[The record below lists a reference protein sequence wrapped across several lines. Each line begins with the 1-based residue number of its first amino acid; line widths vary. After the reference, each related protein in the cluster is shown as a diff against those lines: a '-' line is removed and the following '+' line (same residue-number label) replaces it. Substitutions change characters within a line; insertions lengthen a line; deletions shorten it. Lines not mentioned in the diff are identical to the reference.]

1 MPNEKRA
8 IRKRLDFSKIPTAT
22 RIPNLIEVQRRSY
35 ERFLQMDKLPNE
47 RDDSGLQSVFVSV
60 FPITDFRGISQLDF
74 VDYSIGNWECKCGHL
89 KGLHHLRTAC
99 IHCGAMVITDPFLPG
114 DVLCAKCGTYNKNT
128 PDFCNKCGD
137 PVSLQ
142 LKYDQQEC
150 EERGMTFSA
159 PLKVTVRLTVYDKDP
174 ETGNKTVR
182 DIKEQEVFFGD
193 IPLMTPN
200 GTFIVNGTERVIVS
214 QLHRSPGV
222 FFETANNRTY
232 FLGKIIPYRGSW
244 VEFEFDQKNTL
255 YVRIDRKRK
264 FLGTIFLRALGL
276 RSDEEILKTFY
287 VVDRMQLEEGKIF
300 WSVPE
305 EGRGNATHLI
315 GAKAAHAVVHK
326 GEEIVHSG
334 RKITAHSLK
343 SLRAAGIEKLE
354 VETAELDGAMTASD
368 VVDTG
373 TGEVIVE
380 ANLELTADRL
390 HKVLASGAA
399 SIEVF
404 FPDRDDMGNIIS
416 NTLKR
421 DSIHK
426 PEEALIEI
434 YRKLRPG
441 DPPTLDTATALF
453 EGMFYDPRKYDFS
466 RVGRLKANLKLY
478 ENPDYASAWWARE
491 QDEKAQKDPSYKRP
505 GPLDR
510 RTLDSG
516 DFTDTIRYLLK
527 LRRNVGMVDDID
539 HLGNRRVR
547 AVGELMENQF
557 RIGLVRMERAI
568 KEKMS
573 VYQELNT
580 AMPHDLI
587 NAKPVMA
594 AIREFFGS
602 SQLSQFMDQTNP
614 LSEITHKRRLS
625 ALGPGGLSRERAG
638 FEVRDVHPTHYG
650 RICPIETP
658 EGPNIG
664 LISSLSCFARINEYG
679 FIESPYRRVKD
690 SRILDYIEI
699 VNAGDSGLRVGD
711 RIEKEEWHR
720 LNANLKKAGKRQIDS
735 IPFSFYL
742 SAWEEDRHTI
752 AQANIEFNDKGEITE
767 DLVNARR
774 QGNFVLVNRSEVDY
788 IDVSPKQ
795 LVSVAAS
802 LVPFLEHDD
811 ANRAL
816 MGANM
821 QRQSVP
827 LLAAEAPLVG
837 TGMEGVTARDSGAVI
852 LAKRHG
858 IVDSVDSERI
868 IVRVEGE
875 HHPTQLSREVGSDIY
890 QLIKF
895 KRSNQNTC
903 INQKPIVRQGE
914 RVVKGQVIADGPC
927 TEHGE
932 LALGRNVLVA
942 FMPWRG
948 YNFEDAILISERLVK
963 EDYYTSVHI
972 EEFEIEARDTKLGPE
987 EITRD
992 IPNVSEHALRDLDE
1006 SGIIRIG
1013 AQIGHGDILVGK
1025 VTPKGETQLTPEE
1038 KLLRAIFGEKAGDVR
1053 DASLTCPPG
1062 IEGTVVD
1069 VRIFSRKGQEKDERA
1084 KQIEAEYVAKLEKNL
1099 GDEIRILTDERLKRL
1114 DGILG
1119 NKEVLADL
1127 HDERTNKRLLTKGAI
1142 LDRDTIERIST
1153 KNLKR
1158 IRYANKDPR
1167 VNEQIDEIEE
1177 MTSRQIEVL
1186 RKITNDKVA
1195 KLQKGDELPPGVIK
1209 LVKVYVAMKR
1219 KLSVGDKMAG
1229 RHGNKGV
1236 IARILPEEDM
1246 PYLPDGTPVEIVL
1259 NPLGVPSRMNV
1270 GQILETHLGWAA
1282 HALGKKVAALVNAGM
1297 EAAAIREMARTE
1309 FGATAVLNQLEEMD
1323 DETLKRVASGMEKG
1337 IWFGTAVFDGARED
1351 EIKKLLASAG
1361 LPSSGKTTL
1370 YDGMTGEAF
1379 EQPVTVGYIYMLKL
1393 SHLVDDKIHARSIG
1407 PYSLIT
1413 QQPLGGKAQFGGQ
1426 RFGEMEVWALE
1437 AYGAAYILQEL
1448 LTAKSDDVY
1457 GRTKI
1462 YEAIV
1467 KGETAMEPGVPE
1479 SFNVLIREL
1488 QSLCL
1493 DVELI
1498 KRLDLVPKAPVQEV
1512 AAVAD

>member
-1 MPNEKRA
+1 MPKHN
-8 IRKRLDFSKIPTAT
+8 IHRKRFDFSKIPAT
-22 RIPNLIEVQRRSY
+22 IQIPNLIEVQKRSY
-35 ERFLQMDKLPNE
+35 DRFLQMDKLPSE
-47 RDDSGLQSVFVSV
+47 REDGGLQAVFQSV
-60 FPITDFRGISQLDF
+60 FPITDFRNVSQLEF
-74 VDYSIGNWECKCGHL
+74 VDFAIGNWECKCGHL
-89 KGLHHLRTAC
+89 KGLHHLRTTC
-99 IHCGAMVITDPFLPG
+99 KNCGSTVITDPFHPG
-114 DVLCAKCGTYNKNT
+114 EVLCHKCGTYNANT

-137 PVSLQ
+137 PVGLQ
-142 LKYDQQEC
+142 LKYDVAEC
-150 EERGMTFSA
+150 EERGMTYSA
-159 PLKVTVRLTVYDKDP
+159 PLKVTMRLTIWDKDP
-174 ETGNKTVR
+174 ETGNRSIR

-193 IPLMTPN
+193 VPLMTQN
-200 GTFIVNGTERVIVS
+200 GTFIINGTERVIVS

-222 FFETANNRTY
+222 FFETAANRTY

-244 VEFEFDQKNTL
+244 VEFEYDQKNVL

-276 RSDEEILKTFY
+276 RSGEDILKTFY
-287 VVDRMQLEEGKIF
+287 TTDRLVVRDKKLF
-300 WSVPE
+300 WTLDP
-305 EGRGNATHLI
+305 ATEKPTNLL
-315 GAKAAHAVVHK
+315 GMKLAHSIKSKSGDEVA
-326 GEEIVHSG
+326 HSG
-334 RKITAHSLK
+334 RKITPAILK
-343 SLRAAGIEKLE
+343 EIQKAKIGEIEVDTSDLE
-354 VETAELDGAMTASD
+354 GAWAASD
-368 VVDTG
+368 IVDTT
-373 TGEVIVE
+373 TGEVLLE
-380 ANLELTADRL
+380 ANSEITAD
-390 HKVLASGAA
+390 KVAKILESGVVEM
-399 SIEVF
+399 SLF
-404 FPDRDDMGNIIS
+404 FPERDDVGTVIS
-416 NTLKR
+416 QTLRR
-421 DSIHK
+421 DSITS
-426 PEEALIEI
+426 PSEALIEI

-453 EGMFYDPRKYDFS
+453 QGMFFDPRKYDFS
-466 RVGRLKANLKLY
+466 RVGRLKFNIKLF
-478 ENPDYASAWWARE
+478 ENQEATSLE
-491 QDEKAQKDPSYKRP
+491 Q
-505 GPLDR
+505 
-510 RTLDSG
+510 RTLDPN
-516 DFTDTIRYLLK
+516 DFYATIKYLLK
-527 LRRNVGMVDDID
+527 LRKNIGAVDDID

-547 AVGELMENQF
+547 AVGELLENQF

-573 VYQELNT
+573 VYQEMST
-580 AMPHDLI
+580 AMPHDLV

-664 LISSLSCFARINEYG
+664 LISSLSCFARINDYG
-679 FIESPYRRVKD
+679 FIESPYRKVKGARVV
-690 SRILDYIEI
+690 DYVIV
-699 VNAGDSGLRVGD
+699 VNAGDSSYKVGD
-711 RIEKEEWHR
+711 HAEKSEMEKV
-720 LNANLKKAGKRQIDS
+720 NADLKERRKKPVEVE
-735 IPFSFYL
+735 PFSFYL

-752 AQANIEFNDKGEITE
+752 AQANIELDEKGRIAGE
-767 DLVNARR
+767 LVNARKA
-774 QGNFVLVNRSEVDY
+774 GNFVLVNRDEVDY
-788 IDVSPKQ
+788 VDVSPKQ

-827 LLAAEAPLVG
+827 LLRAQAPIVG
-837 TGMEGVTARDSGAVI
+837 TGMEGVTARDSGAVV
-852 LAKRHG
+852 LARRNG
-858 IVDSVDSERI
+858 IIDSVDSERI

-875 HHPTQLSREVGSDIY
+875 HHPMQLSREVGSDIY
-890 QLIKF
+890 QLTKF

-903 INQKPIVRQGE
+903 INQKPIVKKGQ

-927 TEHGE
+927 TDFGE

-948 YNFEDAILISERLVK
+948 YNFEDAILVSEKMVK

-972 EEFEIEARDTKLGPE
+972 EEFELEARDTKLGPE
-987 EITRD
+987 EVTRD
-992 IPNVSEHALRDLDE
+992 IPNVSESTLRNLDE
-1006 SGIIRIG
+1006 AGVIRIG
-1013 AQIGHGDILVGK
+1013 AGIKQGDIIVGK

-1053 DASLTCPPG
+1053 DASLYCPPG
-1062 IEGTVVD
+1062 IEGIVVD
-1069 VRIFSRKGQEKDERA
+1069 VKIFSRKGQEKDERA
-1084 KQIEAEYVAKLEKNL
+1084 KTIEGYQIAKLEKNL
-1099 GDEIRILTDERLKRL
+1099 SDEIRILTDERLKRL
-1114 DGILG
+1114 EGLLG
-1119 NKEVLADL
+1119 GKEVQADL
-1127 HDERTNKRLLTKGAI
+1127 HDERTNKRLLTKDTI
-1142 LDRDTIERIST
+1142 LDRDAIERIST
-1153 KNLKR
+1153 RNLKR
-1158 IRYANKDPR
+1158 IKYADKDPR

-1177 MTSRQIEVL
+1177 MTSRQIDVL
-1186 RKITNDKVA
+1186 KKIVNEKKDK
-1195 KLQKGDELPPGVIK
+1195 LTKGDELPPGVIK
-1209 LVKVYVAMKR
+1209 LVKVYIAMKR

-1246 PYLPDGTPVEIVL
+1246 PYLEDGTPVEIVL

-1270 GQILETHLGWAA
+1270 GQILETHLGWAGHELGLKIA
-1282 HALGKKVAALVNAGM
+1282 ELLKQNTRAESIRRDLKALFKDTVLAETIADMSEDELEALAP
-1297 EAAAIREMARTE
+1297 
-1309 FGATAVLNQLEEMD
+1309 
-1323 DETLKRVASGMEKG
+1323 TLKNGVFMGS
-1337 IWFGTAVFDGARED
+1337 AVFDGARET
-1351 EIKKLLASAG
+1351 EIKALLTSAG
-1361 LPSSGKTTL
+1361 LPTSGKTSL
-1370 YDGMTGEAF
+1370 RDGMTGEKF

-1437 AYGAAYILQEL
+1437 AYGAAFILQEL

-1467 KGETAMEPGVPE
+1467 KGEAAMEPGVPE

-1488 QSLCL
+1488 QALCL

-1498 KRLDLVPKAPVQEV
+1498 KATEKKPVAV
-1512 AAVAD
+1512 AAD